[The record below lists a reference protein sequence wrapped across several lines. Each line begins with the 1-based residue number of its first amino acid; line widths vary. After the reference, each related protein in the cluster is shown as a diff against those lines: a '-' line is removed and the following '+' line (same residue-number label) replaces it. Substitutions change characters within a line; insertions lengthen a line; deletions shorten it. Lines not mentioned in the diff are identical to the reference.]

1 MDQPHIDSRVRSR
14 VRRPTVIAA
23 LVAIAVTAAVVM
35 FATGSAVA
43 HPSYGQPC
51 NRSGCHTPTLTATA
65 TLTVTL
71 STLHPGA
78 VVKLAGKVSPDH
90 SGKSLSVT
98 IQKSRTGTSWTA
110 WKSVKIS
117 STSTYTAKWTAPTTK
132 GKYYFRTKFPGDNDH
147 KKCFS
152 AKRLVTVN

>member
-1 MDQPHIDSRVRSR
+1 MNRFHT
-14 VRRPTVIAA
+14 RRPAA
-23 LVAIAVTAAVVM
+23 VAAFVAMVATAAVVV

-51 NRSGCHTPTLTATA
+51 ARSGCHTPTLTATV
-65 TLTVTL
+65 TLTAAP
-71 STLHPGA
+71 STVHPGA
-78 VVKLAGKVSPDH
+78 VVTLAGKVSPNH
-90 SGKSLSVT
+90 AGKSLSVT
-98 IQKSRTGTSWTA
+98 IQKSRTGTTWTA